1 MGANIDQRAI
11 LEFSPLHTA
20 VQFNEIEMSR
30 FLIDFGAD
38 PECLSFYKETP
49 LILAA
54 RLGNSSMCESLIGN
68 GANKDAQDIWNRT
81 PLHNANDYNHV
92 QVLLTLL
99 KCGASQHI
107 KNDEGDK
114 VLESSLKTKNHN
126 IFKTIM
132 YLNDV
137 E

>member
-54 RLGNSSMCESLIGN
+54 KLGNSSMCESLIGN
-68 GANKDAQDIWNRT
+68 GANKDAQDMWNRT
-81 PLHNANDYNHV
+81 SLHTANSKDHAEV
-92 QVLLTLL
+92 VRTLL
-99 KCGASQHI
+99 ECGVSQHI
-107 KNDEGDK
+107 KNAEGDK
-114 VLESSLKTKNHN
+114 VLESSLKAKNHN

-132 YLNDV
+132 YH
-137 E
+137 